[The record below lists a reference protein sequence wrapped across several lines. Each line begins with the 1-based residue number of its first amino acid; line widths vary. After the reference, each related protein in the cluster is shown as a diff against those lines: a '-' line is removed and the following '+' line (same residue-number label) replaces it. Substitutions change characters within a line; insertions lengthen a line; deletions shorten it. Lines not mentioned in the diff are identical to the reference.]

1 MLIYAAHKNILWKIH
16 GAVDRK
22 FINSEIMYT
31 KDQCL
36 GVLENLSENS
46 GPQSVITMNYYWIY
60 FNLFNV
66 S

>member
-1 MLIYAAHKNILWKIH
+1 MLIYAPHKNILWKIH

-46 GPQSVITMNYYWIY
+46 GPQSVITMNYY
-60 FNLFNV
+60 
-66 S
+66 